1 MKNLEEKKLLLKMMR
16 AFGQDDKELAESI
29 RREEE
34 LTEKF
39 LGIKKIEPETPVIIE
54 ETKPEP
60 VVLKEA
66 DPPPPP
72 APAFTPPTTNTV
84 IDVINVLKTANA
96 NANTNVYRDKEL
108 EGMRRTIAEMMQK
121 ISTLSWGGGGTGI
134 VRIYDADDLD
144 RSSVQNGRYMKY
156 QDGYFVMD
164 EINPYEIIHNTTLVT
179 TNTYVVQDEDY
190 YIGVN
195 CPEPVTIIIPSEP
208 SSGREIVVKDESGNC
223 ETYNITVSGPVDN
236 DANGFILAVNNG
248 AVHMLFRGDYWR
260 II

>member
-34 LTEKF
+34 LAEKLF
-39 LGIKKIEPETPVIIE
+39 GGKKVEPPVIIE

-164 EINPYEIIHNTTLVT
+164 EINPFEIIHNTTLVT

-223 ETYNITVSGPVDN
+223 SNQSITVSGPVDN
-236 DANGFILAVNNG
+236 DANGFILQVDNG